1 MVAQFVVLKFVLVDK
16 KIVSLA
22 KIEGKRGIDYIRIGM
37 LQVSNKQ
44 KKRNKCNLKIFYSV
58 WYRPS
63 RCIEFFLFS
72 INNNNRWSYYAS
84 IIKHEIEN
92 FGVMKITQYCQR

>member
-37 LQVSNKQ
+37 LPVSNKQ
-44 KKRNKCNLKIFYSV
+44 KKLNKCNLKIFYSV
-58 WYRPS
+58 
-63 RCIEFFLFS
+63 
-72 INNNNRWSYYAS
+72 
-84 IIKHEIEN
+84 
-92 FGVMKITQYCQR
+92 

>member
-44 KKRNKCNLKIFYSV
+44 KK
-58 WYRPS
+58 
-63 RCIEFFLFS
+63 
-72 INNNNRWSYYAS
+72 
-84 IIKHEIEN
+84 
-92 FGVMKITQYCQR
+92 TQQV